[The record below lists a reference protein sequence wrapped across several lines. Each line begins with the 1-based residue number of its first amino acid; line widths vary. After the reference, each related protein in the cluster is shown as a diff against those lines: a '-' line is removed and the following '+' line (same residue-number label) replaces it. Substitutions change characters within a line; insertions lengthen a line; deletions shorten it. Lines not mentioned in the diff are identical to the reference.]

1 MRPEAQAPRAN
12 LFLDELEIGDRFES
26 KGMTL
31 TEADIVGFARD
42 WDPQPFHVDAEAA
55 AGSHFGGL
63 IASGFHTLALA
74 FRMFYQTGAIIDAN
88 MGGPGIDELRWV
100 APVRPGDTLRVTA
113 EVKEI
118 VPSRSK
124 PDRGLLRLGFVARN
138 QRGESVMTATLMI
151 MMRRRRGDAPAY

>member
-12 LFLDELEIGDRFES
+12 LFLDELEVGDRFES

-55 AGSHFGGL
+55 ARSHFGGL

-88 MGGPGIDELRWV
+88 MGGPGIDDLRWV
-100 APVRPGDTLRVTA
+100 APVRPGDTLRVLA

-124 PDRGLLRLGFVARN
+124 PDRGLLRLGFVATN

-151 MMRRRRGDAPAY
+151 MMRRRRGDVPAY

>member
-88 MGGPGIDELRWV
+88 LGGPGIDELRWV

>member
-100 APVRPGDTLRVTA
+100 APVRPGDTLRVMA

-138 QRGESVMTATLMI
+138 QRGESVMTATRMI

>member
-1 MRPEAQAPRAN
+1 MRPGPDAPRGN

-31 TEADIVGFARD
+31 TEADIVGFARE

-55 AGSHFGGL
+55 AKSHFGGL
-63 IASGFHTLALA
+63 IASGFQTLALA
-74 FRMFYQTGAIIDAN
+74 FRMFYQTGAIVDAN
-88 MGGPGIDELRWV
+88 MGGPGIDELRWI
-100 APVRPGDTLRVTA
+100 APVRPGDTLRVVA
-113 EVKEI
+113 EVKDI

-124 PDRGLLRLGFVARN
+124 PDRGILRLGFVAAN
-138 QRGESVMTATLMI
+138 QRSETVMTATLMI

>member
-1 MRPEAQAPRAN
+1 
-12 LFLDELEIGDRFES
+12 
-26 KGMTL
+26 
-31 TEADIVGFARD
+31 
-42 WDPQPFHVDAEAA
+42 
-55 AGSHFGGL
+55 
-63 IASGFHTLALA
+63 
-74 FRMFYQTGAIIDAN
+74 TGAIIDAN